1 MTVVL
6 RRCAAAA
13 ALSLGLAAC
22 VPMPGPAV
30 YWPGQASRAQ
40 SVEFG
45 VVESV
50 RDVRIAGY
58 QTSAGAVSG
67 AMVGSIAGSYA
78 GGSWNANAVGSI
90 IGAILGGVVGSA
102 MEEGATARPGVEIT
116 VRLESGALVAVVQSP
131 EEPAFKAGDRVRV
144 LSDGVMTRVTR

>member
-1 MTVVL
+1 MNVAVL
-6 RRCAAAA
+6 RRLAAAGLA
-13 ALSLGLAAC
+13 LGLAAC

-30 YWPGQASRAQ
+30 YGPGQASRAQ

-58 QTSAGAVSG
+58 QTGAGAVSG
-67 AMVGSIAGSYA
+67 AMVGSIAGSYV
-78 GGSWNANAVGSI
+78 GGSWNANAVASI

-102 MEEGATARPGVEIT
+102 MEEGVNARPGVEIT
-116 VRLESGALVAVVQSP
+116 IRLESGALVAVVQQP
-131 EEPAFKAGDRVRV
+131 EEPAFRPGDRVRV